1 MKSLFQQQE
10 YETNHCIEMAQ
21 VDALFTRTKSVL
33 FTNIAIPSIAVI
45 YLWPVVAASQLS
57 GWLLTVFAITLT
69 RFFFL
74 GRYRRDPDKSS
85 HLENWKRVIFWGA
98 LPSGLAW
105 GAAAWVLFP
114 AASLVHQV
122 FILCMLVG
130 MMAGSAVSWS
140 VYFPAFMA
148 FFIPVSSL
156 TLTRLAWEAGSGGE
170 GHWLFA
176 GLIPMLVIFSLA
188 LFSIARNTSQSFNLL
203 IRATEKSIRSER
215 YKSLFA
221 SAKIPMMLIDPQGG
235 HIVDAN
241 SVACEFYGYTEEQLR
256 KMTVADLDA
265 VPDRNV
271 LPKHGD
277 GVICW
282 RLQQRTAS
290 CLTSEVEVYSWPVDM
305 ADSRLLFYVVHDIT
319 ERKAMEQQLAL
330 SKLKLHA
337 ILDNMPFAAWLK
349 DTDGRYLS
357 VNHLHAQRAG
367 LEHPANV
374 VGKTDAEI
382 WPKELSDKY
391 RAEDLSVMATGGK
404 WQGEEIRSSDGNQ
417 CWYQTV
423 KVAVINDRGEIEG
436 TAGYEQD
443 ITTRKLNEAS
453 MLLAAS
459 IYQHSAEAI
468 MVTDEHNQIVDV
480 NPAFTRI
487 TGYELAEIRGQS
499 PDLLQSGQHDDELY
513 RQMWHA
519 ILTCG
524 HWQGELWDRRKN
536 GELYAK
542 WLNITLIRRED
553 GSVLR
558 HVAQFSDITQKKK
571 NDELIWQYVNF
582 DTLTGLPNR
591 RLFRDRLE
599 QEIKKAH
606 RAECQLALLFI
617 DLDHFKQ
624 INDTLGHDKGD
635 LLLIEAARRIT
646 ACVREADTVARLGGD
661 EFTVILPVFSDL
673 LQIER
678 IAQNIINQLSQ
689 TFTLG
694 AESADISASIGI
706 TLYSESAPD
715 ADKLLRHADQAMYVA
730 KAGGRNRFGYFADP
744 MQHAARP
751 D

>member
-1 MKSLFQQQE
+1 
-10 YETNHCIEMAQ
+10 
-21 VDALFTRTKSVL
+21 
-33 FTNIAIPSIAVI
+33 
-45 YLWPVVAASQLS
+45 
-57 GWLLTVFAITLT
+57 
-69 RFFFL
+69 
-74 GRYRRDPDKSS
+74 
-85 HLENWKRVIFWGA
+85 
-98 LPSGLAW
+98 
-105 GAAAWVLFP
+105 
-114 AASLVHQV
+114 
-122 FILCMLVG
+122 
-130 MMAGSAVSWS
+130 
-140 VYFPAFMA
+140 
-148 FFIPVSSL
+148 
-156 TLTRLAWEAGSGGE
+156 
-170 GHWLFA
+170 
-176 GLIPMLVIFSLA
+176 
-188 LFSIARNTSQSFNLL
+188 
-203 IRATEKSIRSER
+203 
-215 YKSLFA
+215 
-221 SAKIPMMLIDPQGG
+221 
-235 HIVDAN
+235 
-241 SVACEFYGYTEEQLR
+241 
-256 KMTVADLDA
+256 
-265 VPDRNV
+265 
-271 LPKHGD
+271 
-277 GVICW
+277 
-282 RLQQRTAS
+282 
-290 CLTSEVEVYSWPVDM
+290 
-305 ADSRLLFYVVHDIT
+305 VHDIT

-367 LEHPANV
+367 LGHPANV

-382 WPKELSDKY
+382 WHKELSDKY

-468 MVTDEHNQIVDV
+468 MVTDEHNLIVDV

-571 NDELIWQYVNF
+571 NDELIWQYANF

-606 RAECQLALLFI
+606 RAECQLELLFI

-715 ADKLLRHADQAMYVA
+715 ADKLLRRADQAMYVA

-744 MQHAARP
+744 MQHNARP